1 MLAPLEDMDGFLPPQ
16 NVTRNNNAQRAS
28 ANGPLTRLS
37 SQTRA
42 TAVSMATRNTGTG
55 SYRCRSRVGRSTYTG
70 PESKMALPT
79 LPSYWHSRSRLLE
92 KQIVRHRE
100 QEHRFR
106 NDWDLTNRYFKQ
118 SDVCSS
124 KQAQWSSRLSY
135 EQSMNAYH
143 REKQKEEKKRNL
155 ERRREELRKLLQ
167 EERDLLEAELRELS
181 RNKDPDI
188 ASMRE
193 KAEELKSARE
203 ERRKQLADELL
214 YEQWKKNNM
223 KLREVES
230 SLHKKY
236 VVDAWAEQVTEKDE
250 EKIVEEEEKKRFE
263 NQYEL
268 ARKEALENIKKE
280 DERRRRA
287 EKERAKVLRQQMEEL
302 KFRDVEAQQ
311 LKKEQEDLLRQEW
324 EVEELQ
330 EKRKK
335 IEERRK
341 KKELG
346 HFLSR
351 QYTAQMKRRAQ
362 MVQEELEMDMKI
374 LAALLSKEDQEH
386 CLRSARKEQA
396 AADAAWMKRVIEE
409 QLHLERQREAELDTL
424 FREEAKQVW
433 EKREAEWDRERNARN
448 RLMREVLMGRQLQIQ
463 EKIEQN
469 KRAQRES
476 LQSREQLIRELEE
489 VKQLTSREKTEE
501 EEQKTAR
508 RLELEAELSE
518 RRLQQRETI
527 LRLEEV
533 EREEKLAEDQ
543 ENDLAEQEAEIMTQR
558 GYQKKTCIGSQC
570 LSPSLPAV
578 SLLYS
583 N

>member
-1 MLAPLEDMDGFLPPQ
+1 
-16 NVTRNNNAQRAS
+16 
-28 ANGPLTRLS
+28 
-37 SQTRA
+37 
-42 TAVSMATRNTGTG
+42 
-55 SYRCRSRVGRSTYTG
+55 
-70 PESKMALPT
+70 MALPT
-79 LPSYWHSRSRLLE
+79 LPSSWHSRSRMLE

-100 QEHRFR
+100 QEARFR
-106 NDWDLTNRYFKQ
+106 HEWDLANRYFKQ

-181 RNKDPDI
+181 RNKDPDL

-193 KAEELKSARE
+193 KADGLKSARE
-203 ERRKQLADELL
+203 ERRKKVADELL
-214 YEQWKKNNM
+214 YEQWKMNNM

-230 SLHKKY
+230 TLHKKH
-236 VVDAWAEQVTEKDE
+236 VVDAWTEQVTEKDQK
-250 EKIVEEEEKKRFE
+250 KIVEEEEKKRFE

-268 ARKEALENIKKE
+268 ARKQALENIKKE
-280 DERRRRA
+280 EERRRQA
-287 EKERAKVLRQQMEEL
+287 ERERADILRQQMEEL
-302 KFRDVEAQQ
+302 KLRDLEAQK
-311 LKKEQEDLLRQEW
+311 LKKEQEDLLRQQW

-330 EKRKK
+330 EERKK
-335 IEERRK
+335 IEEHRK
-341 KKELG
+341 KSELG

-374 LAALLSKEDQEH
+374 LAALISREDEEQH
-386 CLRSARKEQA
+386 VQSARREQA

-424 FREEAKQVW
+424 FREEARQVW
-433 EKREAEWDRERNARN
+433 EKREAEWERERNARN
-448 RLMREVLMGRQLQIQ
+448 RLMREVLSERQLQIY

-476 LQSREQLIRELEE
+476 LKSREHLIQELEE
-489 VKQLTSREKTEE
+489 FKQLTAREKKEE
-501 EEQKTAR
+501 EEVKTAR
-508 RLELEAELSE
+508 RQELEAQISE
-518 RRLQQRETI
+518 RRLQEREAM
-527 LRLEEV
+527 LLLEEE
-533 EREEKLAEDQ
+533 EREQKLVEEQ
-543 ENDLAEQEAEIMTQR
+543 ENYLAEQEAEIMTQR
-558 GYQKKTCIGSQC
+558 GYQKKMFSR
-570 LSPSLPAV
+570 PRPAW
-578 SLLYS
+578 S
-583 N
+583 